1 MTLKGTLSHRQ
12 EAKQDK
18 AVNLLAAL
26 CGPPKHSEAA
36 LRTKRRAS
44 LDSSSQ
50 FYTQYRNVSRVS
62 QRLMLLQKM
71 KNNFGDQNIER
82 ASLLQATETAS
93 KRNQNLLQDI
103 EAAEKSLQAR
113 LKPHPQPAIRSLE
126 TCYWASVE
134 EHFPKWEHFLLG
146 KAPYPIGDE
155 DQKEMK

>member
-1 MTLKGTLSHRQ
+1 MTSLFTQEIHLS
-12 EAKQDK
+12 
-18 AVNLLAAL
+18 
-26 CGPPKHSEAA
+26 
-36 LRTKRRAS
+36 KRHEEI
-44 LDSSSQ
+44 
-50 FYTQYRNVSRVS
+50 VS

-103 EAAEKSLQAR
+103 EAAENSLQAR

-146 KAPYPIGDE
+146 KAPYPIGGE